1 MAERDEAARTDGGE
15 TAAPEAAAGEAE
27 NVQLEPTFP
36 ESVQPVVEVL
46 REHYPDVALS
56 MRADG
61 WLEARIGPDK
71 SPQFFAFLKETPGM
85 AFDYLSDITAVDY
98 EDKGFQVVYH
108 LLSIGVQANNTHRKL
123 VVKLDVPR
131 DNPRTPT
138 VVDIWPTANFH
149 EREVYD
155 LMGVTFDGH
164 PDLRRILM
172 REDWV
177 GHPLRKDYVDR
188 RPPRPR
194 VVSES
199 PGGS

>member
-1 MAERDEAARTDGGE
+1 MAEREEAARPEE
-15 TAAPEAAAGEAE
+15 TAEARAIPED
-27 NVQLEPTFP
+27 
-36 ESVQPVVEVL
+36 VQPVVDALKE
-46 REHYPDVALS
+46 RYPHVEPA

-61 WLEARIGPDK
+61 WLEVHIGTDD
-71 SPQFFAFLKETPGM
+71 SPGFFSFLKETPGLE
-85 AFDYLSDITAVDY
+85 FDYLSDVTAVDF

-108 LLSIGVQANNTHRKL
+108 LISLGLKADGVHRRL
-123 VVKLDVPR
+123 AVKITVPR
-131 DNPRTPT
+131 DHPHTPS
-138 VVDIWPTANFH
+138 VVGVWPTANFH

-155 LMGVTFDGH
+155 LMGVVFDGH

-188 RPPRPR
+188 RTPRPR
-194 VVSES
+194 VVSKT

>member
-1 MAERDEAARTDGGE
+1 MAERDETTRPEEEET
-15 TAAPEAAAGEAE
+15 TAAEAE
-27 NVQLEPTFP
+27 TFP
-36 ESVQPVVEVL
+36 ESVQPVVDAL
-46 REHYPDVALS
+46 RAAYPDLELA

-61 WLEARIGPDK
+61 WLEAHIGSDQ
-71 SPQFFAFLKETPGM
+71 SPAFFTFLKETPGLE
-85 AFDYLSDITAVDY
+85 FDYLSDVTAVDY

-108 LLSIGVQANNTHRKL
+108 LLSLGRKVDRTNRRL
-123 VVKLDVPR
+123 VVKIMVPR
-131 DNPRTPT
+131 DRPHTPS
-138 VVDIWPTANFH
+138 VVHIWPTANFH

-194 VVSES
+194 VVAKS
-199 PGGS
+199 PGGR